1 MTALAMDVRE
11 LNAGEI
17 DKVSGGLIWMVPVV
31 AVLLLGGCAHTKH
44 VREADGAPGDEG
56 AVPRKN

>member
-11 LNAGEI
+11 LTTDEVDSVN
-17 DKVSGGLIWMVPVV
+17 GGLIPLLVIG

-44 VREADGAPGDEG
+44 IRRDDDAPD
-56 AVPRKN
+56 A